1 MRNEFTAIFEL
12 DDESRPEPFYFANCV
27 EMPGVGAEGK
37 TIDETRANLTNAIRM
52 ALEERSAKT
61 MQEVLYDI
69 SPDATKETVVVQSL
83 RNEFT
88 AVVEWSEGWYV
99 AFCPEM
105 PAANGQ
111 GKTKEAAKG
120 NLAEAILLLLEDR
133 RDDGLRGVP
142 DEAIIEVIVV

>member
-1 MRNEFTAIFEL
+1 
-12 DDESRPEPFYFANCV
+12 
-27 EMPGVGAEGK
+27 
-37 TIDETRANLTNAIRM
+37 
-52 ALEERSAKT
+52 

-111 GKTKEAAKG
+111 GKTKEAAKR